1 MYKTLIVVAA
11 AALAVQ
17 GCAPQ
22 STAPTMTAEET
33 NEGRAATCTASAVDL
48 AAATPAT
55 IAMTDDG
62 WCGPSVTEADGKA
75 FALGLVTTRPV
86 HGHVLI
92 HTVSG
97 RTRVEYT
104 PDGRYVGPDAFTVA
118 LRPRGQGTP
127 DAKVQFAVT
136 VTAGA
141 NVVAAPE
148 PARQTTPARPSTK
161 PARRSRN

>member
-1 MYKTLIVVAA
+1 MYKALIVATAA
-11 AALAVQ
+11 TLAVQ

-22 STAPTMTAEET
+22 STTPTVTAQEA
-33 NEGRAATCTASAVDL
+33 NEGKASTCTASAVDL
-48 AAATPAT
+48 AASAPAT
-55 IAMTDDG
+55 ISMTNDG
-62 WCGPSVTEADGKA
+62 WCGPTVTEKDGSA
-75 FALGLVTTRPV
+75 FALGLVTARPV

-92 HTVSG
+92 HTVAG

-104 PDGRYVGPDAFTVA
+104 PDGRYIGPDAFTVA
-118 LRPRGQGTP
+118 LRPRMQGAP

-141 NVVAAPE
+141 NVAAPE
-148 PARQTTPARPSTK
+148 PVRQAPAPRKSTT